1 MKTPHERESAILK
14 FWKDNDIF
22 QKSLDKNPTA
32 EKGGKSF
39 RYYDG
44 PPYATGL
51 PHMGNMLPT
60 AIKDAFPRYKTM
72 QGFHVPRTW
81 GWDCHGL
88 PIESLV
94 EKKLGFKG
102 KKDIE
107 EYGIDKFNETARASV
122 FQFREN
128 WMEIVPRLGRWVD
141 MEHDYRTLDAT
152 FMESGVWAF
161 KQLWDKGLVY
171 DGFKVMPWCPH
182 CGTVLSNYEVTEGY
196 KEITDLSAYVRFP
209 VVGQDGKVTGESFV
223 AWTTTPW
230 TLPGNTALAV
240 GKDVEYVYVEI
251 KNATQTETV
260 IISKN
265 YVAKLEAAAKDK
277 GALEETYTIIKEVKG
292 SELVGLSY
300 VPPFAYYIQD
310 QTLEKKENGWKVYA
324 GDFVTDTDGT
334 GIVHIAPAFGDD
346 DMKLAQANNIPVIK
360 HVLPNGTFASEVTDL
375 QGQAKP
381 IEDHQKSDVEV
392 IKYLAPLGL
401 LFAKEKYIHTYP
413 HCWRCK
419 TPLLNYATT
428 SWFIKTTALKDRM
441 IEENAKINWYPE
453 EIGTKRLGAWL
464 ENVRD
469 WAVSRSRFWG
479 TPLPVWKGEKTGKT
493 VCLGGLAEIREKTR
507 RNTYSVMRHGEA
519 THLIEGVMS
528 CKPEISDKHG
538 LTDLGREQVAESV
551 KRMIAEQDIPT
562 IIYHSPLRRTRETAE
577 LVRDL
582 IEQKTGKKITLISED
597 RIHEE
602 DFGDLDGHGRD
613 EEGAYRNTP
622 EEYIYKQFPH
632 GESYADM
639 RKRMGV
645 FLYDVDTKHEKEH
658 ILIVTHEGCIYGA
671 EDVSLGMSLEQ
682 IVVTHKDIIRIYPG
696 TYRKL
701 DFAFI
706 PHNKEYEA
714 DFHRPYIDEV
724 TFIIDGEKYV
734 RLPEVLDVWYDAG
747 SMPFAS
753 MHYPFNT
760 SVDVAKTITA
770 DMVAEGLDQTRG
782 WFYHMLIM
790 SVALFDKKPFDNVM
804 VNGLLLAED
813 GRKMSKSLNNFPD
826 MMPIVEKFG
835 ADTLR
840 YFLLASPLVRAD
852 EVAFSEKALTDIQNK
867 LFNKLVNTMSF
878 LLMYGVKDTAGATE
892 YTKVHGKHILDSW
905 IGVQLDMLIKE
916 MTIHMDAYQIDKALR
931 PLLQFVEELSTWYLR
946 RSRDRFKDV
955 DDATIVSQTLVH
967 VLTTVAKLM
976 APATPFMAEEI
987 YQFVKGFD
995 TSHTDTYKESV
1006 HLESWPKVSDSS
1018 SEKGDAAIIEKM
1030 QKTREVVEAVLALRN
1045 KANIKV
1051 RQPLQSL
1058 MLPIDTFSNVH
1069 VHILQDELNIKQVIV
1084 SADNMMALDTVVTED
1099 LRVEGLARDVI
1110 REVQSKRKD
1119 LNLVP
1124 SDTISVTVSATEP
1137 LRVDYEKIYEVHKN
1151 MFTDIANVT
1160 SYTVTTGDTYAV
1172 EVVKV

>member
-22 QKSLDKNPTA
+22 QKSLDKNPSA
-32 EKGGKSF
+32 EEGGKSF

-51 PHMGNMLPT
+51 PHIGNMLPT
-60 AIKDAFPRYKTM
+60 AVKDAFPRYKTM

-107 EYGIDKFNETARASV
+107 EYGVDKFNETARSNV

-128 WMEIVPRLGRWVD
+128 WMEIIPQLGRWVD

-196 KEITDLSAYVRFP
+196 KEIADISAYVRFP
-209 VVGQDGKVTGESFV
+209 VVGDSTTSFV

-230 TLPGNTALAV
+230 TLPGNTALAI
-240 GKDVEYVYVEI
+240 GKDITYVYVEI
-251 KNATQTETV
+251 KNTIQVETV
-260 IISKN
+260 IVSKN
-265 YVAKLEAAAKDK
+265 YFTKLETSVKEGDV
-277 GALEETYTIIKEVKG
+277 YTVIKEVQG
-292 SELVGLSY
+292 SELVGKSY
-300 VPPFAYYIQD
+300 IPPFAYYIND
-310 QTLEKKENGWKVYA
+310 EKLEKREQGWKVYA

-334 GIVHIAPAFGDD
+334 GVVHIAPAFGDD
-346 DMKLAQANNIPVIK
+346 DMKLAQANNLPVIK
-360 HVLPNGTFASEVTDL
+360 HVLPNGIFAPEVVDL

-381 IEDHQKSDVEV
+381 IEDHQKADIEV
-392 IKYLAPLGL
+392 IKYLAPKGL
-401 LFAKEKYIHTYP
+401 LFAKEKYTHTYP

-428 SWFIKTTALKDRM
+428 SWFIKTTALKTRM

-479 TPLPVWKGEKTGKT
+479 TPLPVWKGGNTGKT
-493 VCLGGLAEIREKTR
+493 ICLGSLTEIREKTR
-507 RNTYSVMRHGEA
+507 RNTYTVMRHGEA
-519 THLIEGVMS
+519 THLVEGVMS
-528 CKPEISDKHG
+528 SHVELAEKHG
-538 LTDLGREQVAESV
+538 LTDLGKKQVIEGV
-551 KRMIAEQDIPT
+551 EKMISENNIPT

-577 LVRDL
+577 LVRDMM
-582 IEQKTGKKITLISED
+582 EEKTGKKITLVSDIQL
-597 RIHEE
+597 HEE
-602 DFGDLDGHGRD
+602 DFGDMDGHSRAEHD
-613 EEGAYRNTP
+613 AYRTTDYD
-622 EEYIYKQFPH
+622 YIHKKFPN
-632 GESYADM
+632 GESYADV
-639 RKRMGV
+639 RKRMGG
-645 FLYDVDTKHEKEH
+645 FLYTVDAKHEKEH
-658 ILIVTHEGCIYGA
+658 ILVVTHEGCIYGA
-671 EDVSLGMSLEQ
+671 EDIVSGMSLER
-682 IVVTHKDIIRIYPG
+682 IVATHADIVPMRPG
-696 TYRKL
+696 QCRKL
-701 DFAFI
+701 DFAVI
-706 PHNKEYEA
+706 PHNTEYEA
-714 DFHRPYIDEV
+714 DFHRPYIDEIAF
-724 TFIIDGEKYV
+724 TIDGEMYK

-753 MHYPFNT
+753 VHYPFNR
-760 SVDVAKTITA
+760 SIDVAKTITA

-867 LFNKLVNTMSF
+867 LFNKLTNTMSF
-878 LLMYGVKDTAGATE
+878 LEMYGVKDVEVIE
-892 YTKVHGKHILDSW
+892 YSKVHGEHILDSW
-905 IGVQLDMLIKE
+905 ITVQLNTLIRE
-916 MTIHMDAYQIDKALR
+916 MTTHMDGYQIDRALR
-931 PLLQFVEELSTWYLR
+931 PLMQFVEELSTWYLR
-946 RSRDRFKDV
+946 RSRDRFKN
-955 DDATIVSQTLVH
+955 AEEASIVSQVLIH
-967 VLTTVAKLM
+967 ILTTVAKLM

-987 YQFVKGFD
+987 YQFVKSFD
-995 TSHTDTYKESV
+995 SAHPDRYVESV
-1006 HLESWPKVSDSS
+1006 HLESWPTVTNTLSDKE
-1018 SEKGDAAIIEKM
+1018 EKEILYKM
-1030 QKTREVVEAVLALRN
+1030 EKTREVVESVLALRN

-1058 MLPIDTFSNVH
+1058 MLPVDIFSNVH

-1084 SADNMMALDTVVTED
+1084 SVDDVMVLDTVVTEE

-1110 REVQSKRKD
+1110 REIQSKRKD

-1124 SDTISVTVSATEP
+1124 SDTISVHISVQGDMQK
-1137 LRVDYEKIYEVHKN
+1137 DYNSIYELHKS

-1160 SYTVTTGDTYAV
+1160 AYTVVVGDVYTV
-1172 EVVKV
+1172 EVQKA

>member
-1 MKTPHERESAILK
+1 MKSPNERELAILK
-14 FWKDNDIF
+14 FWQDHNIF

-32 EKGGKSF
+32 EQGGKSF

-51 PHMGNMLPT
+51 PHMGNILPT
-60 AIKDAFPRYKTM
+60 ALKDAIPRYKTM

-107 EYGIDKFNETARASV
+107 EFGVDKFNETARSSV

-128 WMEIVPRLGRWVD
+128 WMEIIPRLGRWVD
-141 MEHDYRTLDAT
+141 MDNDYRTLDAT
-152 FMESGVWAF
+152 FMESGLWAF

-171 DGFKVMPWCPH
+171 DGYKVMPWCPH

-196 KEITDLSAYVRFP
+196 KEITDLSAYVRFS
-209 VVGQDGKVTGESFV
+209 VVGQEGTSFV

-230 TLPGNTALAV
+230 TLPGNVALAV
-240 GKDVEYVYVEI
+240 GKDIDYVYAKVTSADVHEI
-251 KNATQTETV
+251 V
-260 IISKN
+260 IISKH
-265 YVAKLEAAAKDK
+265 YFEKLVAAKK
-277 GALEETYTIIKEVKG
+277 EGEEIVVVKEVKG
-292 SELVGLSY
+292 SDLVGLSY
-300 VPPFAYYIQD
+300 VPPFTYYTND
-310 QTLEKKENGWKVYA
+310 ATLEKKENAWKVYA
-324 GDFVTDTDGT
+324 GEFVTDTDGT

-346 DMKLAQANNIPVIK
+346 DMKLAQAHNLPVIK
-360 HVLPNGTFASEVTDL
+360 HILPNGTFAPEVTDL

-381 IEDHQKSDVEV
+381 IEDHQKADVEV
-392 IKYLAPLGL
+392 IKYLAPKGL

-493 VCLGGLAEIREKTR
+493 VCLGGLEEIKNKTR
-507 RNTYSVMRHGEA
+507 RNTYSIMRHGEA

-528 CKPEISDKHG
+528 SHIELAEKHG
-538 LTDLGREQVAESV
+538 LTDAGKKETIESV
-551 KRMIAEQDIPT
+551 GKMIAENTIPT

-577 LVRDL
+577 IVRDV
-582 IEQKTGKKITLISED
+582 IEQKTGKKITLISESQL
-597 RIHEE
+597 HEE
-602 DFGDLDGHGRD
+602 DFGDLDGHAKVEHD
-613 EEGAYRNTP
+613 SYRITDYD
-622 EEYIYKQFPH
+622 YIHKQFPN
-632 GESYADM
+632 GESYADV
-639 RKRMGV
+639 RKRMGG
-645 FLYDVDTKHEKEH
+645 FLYDVDAKHQHEH
-658 ILIVTHEGCIYGA
+658 ILIVTHEGCVYGA
-671 EDVSLGMSLEQ
+671 EDIALGMSLDN
-682 IVVTHKDIIRIYPG
+682 IVKTHRDITLMYPG
-696 TYRKL
+696 AYRTL
-701 DFAFI
+701 NFAYI
-706 PHNKEYEA
+706 PHNPIYEA
-714 DFHRPYIDEV
+714 DFHRPYIDSV
-724 TFIIDGEKYV
+724 TFEQDGEVYT

-753 MHYPFNT
+753 VHYPFNT
-760 SVDVAKTITA
+760 SVDVPNTVTA
-770 DMVAEGLDQTRG
+770 DFVAEGLDQTRG

-790 SVALFDKKPFDNVM
+790 SVALFDKKPFNNVM

-840 YFLLASPLVRAD
+840 YFLLASSLVRAD

-867 LFNKLVNTMSF
+867 LFNKLINVMSF
-878 LLMYGVKDTAGATE
+878 LEMYGVKDTE
-892 YTKVHGKHILDSW
+892 KISCSKVHGEHILDEW
-905 IGVQLDMLIKE
+905 IQVQIDTLIAE
-916 MTIHMDAYQIDKALR
+916 MTTHMDGYQIDKALR

-955 DDATIVSQTLVH
+955 EDSMIVSRKLIAI
-967 VLTTVAKLM
+967 LTTLSKLM

-995 TSHTDTYKESV
+995 ILNAHVYKESV
-1006 HLESWPKVSDSS
+1006 HLEAWPKVS
-1018 SEKGDAAIIEKM
+1018 GMIDADTSKIILSKM
-1030 QKTREVVEAVLALRN
+1030 EKTREVVETVLALRN

-1058 MLPIDTFSNVH
+1058 MLPMDAFSNVH
-1069 VHILQDELNIKQVIV
+1069 VHILQDELNIKQVKV
-1084 SADNMMALDTVVTED
+1084 SLDNILVLDTVVTED
-1099 LRVEGLARDVI
+1099 LRIEGLARDVI
-1110 REVQSKRKD
+1110 REIQSKRKD
-1119 LNLVP
+1119 ANLVP
-1124 SDTISVTVSATEP
+1124 SDTISVVVTVEEKNTDE
-1137 LRVDYEKIYEVHKN
+1137 YTKIYDVHKH
-1151 MFTDIANVT
+1151 MFSDTANVVT
-1160 SYTVTTGDTYAV
+1160 YTVTNGEVYNV
-1172 EVVKV
+1172 EITKI